1 MKTFAR
7 GREGQLGIQGVEA
20 STRGTAVRPLQR
32 GPELHGVGRAQWVK
46 SQQAARLRLHRFN
59 IDDQMTGP
67 YQLVRSR
74 LRNVR
79 FPFTEDAFSNQTPD
93 GRGQLNRRQRP

>member
-1 MKTFAR
+1 MKTFAS
-7 GREGQLGIQGVEA
+7 GREGQLGIQGVEEP
-20 STRGTAVRPLQR
+20 TRGTAVRPLQR
-32 GPELHGVGRAQWVK
+32 GPELHGVGRAQWVE
-46 SQQAARLRLHRFN
+46 SQQTVRLRLHRFN

-74 LRNVR
+74 LRGIR
-79 FPFTEDAFSNQTPD
+79 LAFTEGAFSNQTPD